1 MKIKRRKGFTLI
13 ELLAVIVVL
22 AIISTI
28 GYVFVGDAIN
38 DAKNEIEVQNAKTLE
53 KTVSNYIAMQEM
65 NGNYITE
72 EQFYVIKNDVEY
84 KISPNGDLTQ
94 TNNFEY
100 NGKLCDYCVVKI
112 NTNKQI
118 GILLEGN
125 MQDVKKDYDSTD
137 FIVKPLSLSREDT
150 SFYNEL
156 VLFKDIYISNNIIET
171 VKKFIIQ
178 LNIVSEVLENNTT
191 KKEFTLQNSSG
202 NGTLKIID
210 KDNFI
215 ITLTKDDTIIEFD
228 SNGNFTTK
236 DNINSEYPDNIL
248 ALYDELKKIANNYI
262 ATNTISDEVYFEFSN
277 GTINK
282 KDVYGNNIADST
294 VVMDKNILGSGELRI
309 NSSKQISVVIYED
322 NYDIKNDYGSDK
334 LYNQDITLPRNII
347 LLFRN
352 LHRLE
357 LLAESYTGGQTSS
370 DFAPSKSDWLVFHY
384 LRQLRYTGSMWDTV
398 AGSDSEF
405 ITLVNSKGTY
415 LKSYFSGITEFTV
428 NNDTIDF
435 LHMTAVLATRMYQTA
450 GGIYKYLDQGIVDS
464 VSSWAGDFQT
474 FMTDNLLPIVED
486 KTSTG
491 YYDATLKLLGNS
503 NTSFSMEDMYSDVDG
518 WVIYENLIDNLNLDL
533 YTAFYEY
540 YSGSS
545 QYSFKNRFTRF
556 ISDEVFM
563 KYYSPEKYNRY
574 NSSSPTL
581 YTPTSFRNTISI
593 YTYNKLMYA
602 ATEIVWPLFEGYE
615 IPTALSSGT
624 RKGLQEWLE
633 NKAALEN
640 K

>member
-1 MKIKRRKGFTLI
+1 M
-13 ELLAVIVVL
+13 
-22 AIISTI
+22 
-28 GYVFVGDAIN
+28 
-38 DAKNEIEVQNAKTLE
+38 
-53 KTVSNYIAMQEM
+53 
-65 NGNYITE
+65 
-72 EQFYVIKNDVEY
+72 
-84 KISPNGDLTQ
+84 
-94 TNNFEY
+94 
-100 NGKLCDYCVVKI
+100 
-112 NTNKQI
+112 
-118 GILLEGN
+118 
-125 MQDVKKDYDSTD
+125 
-137 FIVKPLSLSREDT
+137 
-150 SFYNEL
+150 
-156 VLFKDIYISNNIIET
+156 
-171 VKKFIIQ
+171 
-178 LNIVSEVLENNTT
+178 
-191 KKEFTLQNSSG
+191 
-202 NGTLKIID
+202 
-210 KDNFI
+210 
-215 ITLTKDDTIIEFD
+215 
-228 SNGNFTTK
+228 
-236 DNINSEYPDNIL
+236 
-248 ALYDELKKIANNYI
+248 
-262 ATNTISDEVYFEFSN
+262 
-277 GTINK
+277 
-282 KDVYGNNIADST
+282 
-294 VVMDKNILGSGELRI
+294 
-309 NSSKQISVVIYED
+309 
-322 NYDIKNDYGSDK
+322 
-334 LYNQDITLPRNII
+334 
-347 LLFRN
+347 
-352 LHRLE
+352 
-357 LLAESYTGGQTSS
+357 
-370 DFAPSKSDWLVFHY
+370 
-384 LRQLRYTGSMWDTV
+384 
-398 AGSDSEF
+398 
-405 ITLVNSKGTY
+405 
-415 LKSYFSGITEFTV
+415 KSYFSGITEFTV